1 MIHTKENNPGTQ
13 RHLDENR
20 EKFKSDAEYLLN
32 MLKNGKRLSNID
44 VAQMGIDNRR
54 LRDLY
59 SSHES
64 VKREWVVK
72 NGKRLFVIYYY
83 KN

>member
-54 LRDLY
+54 LREADP
-59 SSHES
+59 
-64 VKREWVVK
+64 K
-72 NGKRLFVIYYY
+72 NVLSFCCSIVFLQPYCW
-83 KN
+83 